1 MELFQNTEQKF
12 VIFSKNKP
20 WLIFCHGLWRSSFML
35 LSPSA
40 SSLIWHVHSERIP
53 EQTVGSHLWNN
64 QNKFLLCIPVSVLS
78 LPVCLLRNGR

>member
-1 MELFQNTEQKF
+1 MAHLFAMAY
-12 VIFSKNKP
+12 
-20 WLIFCHGLWRSSFML
+20 GSSFML